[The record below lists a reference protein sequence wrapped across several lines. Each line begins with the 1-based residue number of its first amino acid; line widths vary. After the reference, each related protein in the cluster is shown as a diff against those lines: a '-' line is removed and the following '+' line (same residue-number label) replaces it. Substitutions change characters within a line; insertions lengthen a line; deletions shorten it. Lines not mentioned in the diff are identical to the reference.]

1 MDKLETSLQ
10 HFKYFESLRIG
21 AQKAQEAE
29 PLVFN
34 INLYLPKARMTPQT
48 ANRASPMAL
57 SLSDS
62 MSMSAIKPHP
72 TDRKEKK
79 HSFSVSTFT
88 KSIGTICPC
97 ITFKTEGV
105 TTVTS

>member
-1 MDKLETSLQ
+1 MQ
-10 HFKYFESLRIG
+10 HSKHFESLGIG
-21 AQKAQEAE
+21 VQKAQEAE
-29 PLVFN
+29 LPVFN
-34 INLYLPKARMTPQT
+34 KNLILPKARITPQT
-48 ANRASPMAL
+48 ANRASPIAL

-62 MSMSAIKPHP
+62 MSISAIKPHP